1 MQILKADR
9 NKSITVSILL
19 YHTKSIAVMYTEDN
33 IVMPEAYFVKPSEL
47 TFSQLVKEIINS
59 NMDQPNE
66 PGKPLDY
73 YLIYT
78 NMDESD
84 NIFQDGIQ
92 KLKEYQLMS
101 PAKEILVT
109 CK

>member
-1 MQILKADR
+1 MQILKADN
-9 NKSITVSILL
+9 NKSITIFQLL
-19 YHTKSIAVMYTEDN
+19 YHTKSIAVMYTEDD
-33 IVMPEAYFVKPSEL
+33 IVMPKAYFVKPSEL

-66 PGKPLDY
+66 PSKPLDY

-78 NMDESD
+78 NMNESD
-84 NIFQDGIQ
+84 KVFQDGIQ
-92 KLKEYQLMS
+92 KLKEYQPMS

-109 CK
+109 CR